1 MNSLAL
7 KKVSG
12 VLFLAGAIFLMIGL
26 FVAVIEDYTLINA
39 DFVILNLLCII
50 LIISA
55 GVLAFLSRSEIPLFF
70 VIGTYVGLN
79 VIYSFYYA
87 FKYDWWQEGI
97 IFSLK
102 YMSAFL
108 LPTGWLSYPYQPS
121 ALLIDLTNLIV
132 IVGAVLLLMSFNTS
146 DSHIKAGN
154 LGTTSGFDSP
164 KKTSLT
170 SSVNE
175 PTNSLNTM
183 NNNELAS
190 PGVRLGSYLLESLFT
205 VITLGIGWLIWSF
218 IIWGK
223 GTSPGHQVVRLYVV
237 SEKTGQAF
245 SWGQMF
251 VREILIKGLLIPV
264 LSIFSFGIVF
274 LVDSLMVVRDD
285 RKTLHDRICSSIV
298 VQR

>member
-1 MNSLAL
+1 MNSLVL

-12 VLFLAGAIFLMIGL
+12 VLFLVGAIFIIIGSV
-26 FVAVIEDYTLINA
+26 VALSEDETVVNA
-39 DFVILNLLCII
+39 DFVILNLLCVI
-50 LIISA
+50 LLISA
-55 GVLAFLSRSEIPLFF
+55 GVLTFLLRFEIPLFY

-87 FKYDWWQEGI
+87 FKYDWWQAGI
-97 IFSLK
+97 FFSLK

-108 LPTGWLSYPYQPS
+108 LPTGFIWSNLPS
-121 ALLIDLTNLIV
+121 SILIDLANLSV
-132 IVGAVLLLMSFNTS
+132 IVGAVLLFMSFSTS
-146 DSHIKAGN
+146 DSHIRTGA
-154 LGTTSGFDSP
+154 LGTTSGFHSP

-175 PTNSLNTM
+175 PTNTLNTM
-183 NNNELAS
+183 NTNELAS

-223 GTSPGHQVVRLYVV
+223 GTTPGHQVVRLYVV

-251 VREILIKGLLIPV
+251 VREILVKGLLIPV
-264 LSIFSFGIVF
+264 LSVFSFGIIF

-285 RKTLHDRICSSIV
+285 RKTLHDRICGSIV
-298 VQR
+298 VQL

>member
-1 MNSLAL
+1 
-7 KKVSG
+7 
-12 VLFLAGAIFLMIGL
+12 
-26 FVAVIEDYTLINA
+26 
-39 DFVILNLLCII
+39 
-50 LIISA
+50 
-55 GVLAFLSRSEIPLFF
+55 
-70 VIGTYVGLN
+70 VGLN
-79 VIYSFYYA
+79 VICSFYYA

-97 IFSLK
+97 FFSLK
-102 YMSAFL
+102 YMSTFL
-108 LPTGWLSYPYQPS
+108 LPTGF
-121 ALLIDLTNLIV
+121 ILTNLPSSVLLDLANLSV
-132 IVGAVLLLMSFNTS
+132 IVGTVLLFMSFSTS
-146 DSHIKAGN
+146 DSHRRTSA
-154 LGTTSGFDSP
+154 LGITSGFQSP

-170 SSVNE
+170 TPVNQ
-175 PTNSLNTM
+175 PTNTLDTINT
-183 NNNELAS
+183 NELAS

-218 IIWGK
+218 VIWGK
-223 GTSPGHQVVRLYVV
+223 GTTPGHQVVRLYVV

-285 RKTLHDRICSSIV
+285 RKTLHDRICGSIV

>member
-1 MNSLAL
+1 MNSLVL

-12 VLFLAGAIFLMIGL
+12 ILFLVGAIFIMIGSV
-26 FVAVIEDYTLINA
+26 VALSEDETLINA
-39 DFVILNLLCII
+39 DIVVLNLLCVI
-50 LIISA
+50 LLISA
-55 GVLAFLSRSEIPLFF
+55 GILAFLLRFEIPLFY

-97 IFSLK
+97 FFSLK

-108 LPTGWLSYPYQPS
+108 LPTGFIFTTSLSS
-121 ALLIDLTNLIV
+121 ILIDITNLSV
-132 IVGAVLLLMSFNTS
+132 IIGAVLLFMSLNTS
-146 DSHIKAGN
+146 DSQIRTSA
-154 LGTTSGFDSP
+154 LGTTSEFHSP
-164 KKTSLT
+164 KKTGLT

-175 PTNSLNTM
+175 LTNTLDTM
-183 NNNELAS
+183 NTNELAS
-190 PGVRLGSYLLESLFT
+190 PGVRLGSYLLEALFT
-205 VITLGIGWLIWSF
+205 VFTLGIGWLIWSF

-223 GTSPGHQVVRLYVV
+223 GTTPGHQVVRLYVV

-251 VREILIKGLLIPV
+251 VREILVKGLLIPV
-264 LSIFSFGIVF
+264 LSVFSFGIIF

-285 RKTLHDRICSSIV
+285 RKTLHDRICGSIV
-298 VQR
+298 VQL

>member
-1 MNSLAL
+1 MNSLVL

-12 VLFLAGAIFLMIGL
+12 VLFLVGAIFIIIGSV
-26 FVAVIEDYTLINA
+26 VALSEDETVVNA
-39 DFVILNLLCII
+39 DFVILNLLCVI
-50 LIISA
+50 LLISA
-55 GVLAFLSRSEIPLFF
+55 GVLTFLLRFEIPLFY
-70 VIGTYVGLN
+70 VIGTYVGFN

-87 FKYDWWQEGI
+87 FKYDWWQAGI
-97 IFSLK
+97 FFSLK

-108 LPTGWLSYPYQPS
+108 LPTGFIFTTSPS
-121 ALLIDLTNLIV
+121 SILIDITNLSV
-132 IVGAVLLLMSFNTS
+132 IVGAVLLFMSLNTS
-146 DSHIKAGN
+146 DSHIRTGA
-154 LGTTSGFDSP
+154 LGTTSGFQSP

-175 PTNSLNTM
+175 PTNTLDTM
-183 NNNELAS
+183 NTNELAS

-223 GTSPGHQVVRLYVV
+223 GTTPGHQVVRLYVV
-237 SEKTGQAF
+237 SEKTGQVF

-251 VREILIKGLLIPV
+251 VREILVKGLLIPI
-264 LSIFSFGIVF
+264 LSVFSFGIVF

-285 RKTLHDRICSSIV
+285 RKTLHDRICGSIV